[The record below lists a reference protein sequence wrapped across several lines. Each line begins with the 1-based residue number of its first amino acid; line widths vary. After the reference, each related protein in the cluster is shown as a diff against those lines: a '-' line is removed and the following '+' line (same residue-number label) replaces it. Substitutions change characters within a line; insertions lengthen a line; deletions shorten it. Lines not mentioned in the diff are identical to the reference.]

1 MLNQAWRGRKSSEFG
16 NLWRSIATQFLIG
29 FGDRRV
35 LDLRSQDLSLIF
47 SLNLAIDVGMLIPD
61 GDPIEVRN

>member
-1 MLNQAWRGRKSSEFG
+1 MLNQAWRGRKSSEFS

>member
-1 MLNQAWRGRKSSEFG
+1 MLNQARRGRKSSEFS
-16 NLWRSIATQFLIG
+16 NLWRSIATKFLIG